1 MVLVL
6 FCDLLQDFDGNPWPE
21 RVWPS
26 EEDWE
31 RWYPSLF
38 SHSSNESQPQR
49 QQVCHQLWQKKIEY
63 NIS

>member
-6 FCDLLQDFDGNPWPE
+6 FCDLLQYENNPLPEHKWLSEDFWKKK
-21 RVWPS
+21 
-26 EEDWE
+26 
-31 RWYPSLF
+31 YLSLF

-49 QQVCHQLWQKKIEY
+49 QQVGHQLWQKKIEY